1 MNIVFILSFYIRSL
15 KYTIF
20 KSVYELL
27 KNKSYMHKNLVKLIK
42 GGEVYSPSYLGK
54 KDILI
59 GGDKILQ
66 ISEHININ
74 LEDVEVIDAEGMI
87 VVPGLIDA
95 HVHIAVPYSPDSRLL
110 AMTIV
115 LRLLEFFALYIQRQ
129 KELQDMDSSIINRIQ
144 S

>member
-27 KNKSYMHKNLVKLIK
+27 KNNHMHKNLVKLIK
-42 GGEVYSPSYLGK
+42 GEKFILPLILE

-66 ISEHININ
+66 ISEQININ

-95 HVHIAVPYSPDSRLL
+95 HVHIAGAGGKRYQRH
-110 AMTIV
+110 V
-115 LRLLEFFALYIQRQ
+115 LQNF
-129 KELQDMDSSIINRIQ
+129 N
-144 S
+144 